1 MTGAGDGTGGAQQPA
16 ATPLLSSA
24 FANQMRRDIPD
35 GPSGPYRIIL
45 QSYRGDAG
53 PPPPPPFRL
62 PPRAILDDDADA
74 DDDEVVEGNTAMSSV
89 ATLCNSAIGAGV
101 LSLPFAF
108 RQAGKLLPATATA
121 YCLLLPVPGTALHV
135 QTSWYATAC
144 YCHCLLPA
152 TACACHC
159 PPHSDKLVRYC
170 LLLPSGE
177 PLSFSSSS
185 SRGGEAGGFCPLT
198 R

>member
-24 FANQMRRDIPD
+24 FANQVRRDIPD

-62 PPRAILDDDADA
+62 PPRAILDDD
-74 DDDEVVEGNTAMSSV
+74 DEEEEEGNTAMSSV

-121 YCLLLPVPGTALHV
+121 YCLLLPVPVTALRI
-135 QTSWYATAC
+135 QTS
-144 YCHCLLPA
+144 
-152 TACACHC
+152 
-159 PPHSDKLVRYC
+159 
-170 LLLPSGE
+170 
-177 PLSFSSSS
+177 
-185 SRGGEAGGFCPLT
+185 
-198 R
+198 